1 MHDFLSTV
9 SFIECFPQQSN
20 IYDAPLSGYQN
31 ITNTSTAKQSA
42 VFGLREFSWN
52 LTGNY
57 EDRGRYL
64 EELQFVVEGVQYPE
78 SELQYPE
85 SKLQF
90 PESELRSELQY
101 KWRVGY
107 RAPAATTYA
116 SDVEYS
122 LLVSALVLPRGY
134 MQVSSGPLNIHYI
147 VDTLIVGTAR

>member
-1 MHDFLSTV
+1 MHDVSSTV
-9 SFIECFPQQSN
+9 SFIECSPQQSN

-64 EELQFVVEGVQYPE
+64 EELLFAVEGVQYPE

-85 SKLQF
+85 SELQYPESKLQY

-134 MQVSSGPLNIHYI
+134 MQVSSGPLNIH
-147 VDTLIVGTAR
+147 